1 MSPKRRSLLLAVIGG
16 MMAAA
21 YLDVEGIVD
30 LSFGFPQGSVVA
42 GALMA
47 ISGAAVGCAIMLS
60 FRKLRDLVTRNKK

>member
-1 MSPKRRSLLLAVIGG
+1 MSPEKRSLLLAVIGG

-30 LSFGFPQGSVVA
+30 LSFGFPQGGVVA

>member
-30 LSFGFPQGSVVA
+30 LSFGFPPGGVVA
-42 GALMA
+42 GVLMA

-60 FRKLRDLVTRNKK
+60 FRRLRDLVTRNKK